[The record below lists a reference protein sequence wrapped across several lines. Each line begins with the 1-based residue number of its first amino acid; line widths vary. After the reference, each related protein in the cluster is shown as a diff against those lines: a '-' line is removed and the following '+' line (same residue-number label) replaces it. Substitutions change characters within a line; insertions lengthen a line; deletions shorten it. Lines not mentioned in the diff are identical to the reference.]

1 VEVTESS
8 VLLLPFTASSVGVAR
23 RHLVSDLIEAGV
35 RASAVTDAA
44 LVISELLS
52 NALRHAGPLP
62 GSGLRVAWDLDADS
76 VRISVS
82 DGGGPSRPEFGEPT
96 PTATGGRGLRI
107 VARLSRRWGTLCD
120 DEGTTVWAEVLVMP
134 LETVAVPAVAAESGL
149 TGGSRGV
156 HPRGNGAC
164 PVRARSGNSQ
174 LAHNTATWL
183 PGARHGRVR
192 LVELNVSSRFH
203 DDHTIVTIC
212 GEIDLYTAPR
222 LHSELAGLLAEGM
235 PPRVVIDMSG
245 VEFCDSTGM
254 NVLLSCLRRARE
266 RGGELEIAAP
276 KPAVRK
282 ILQVTGLDSVF
293 TLIEDTDPKGLSRP
307 KPAVPQ

>member
-1 VEVTESS
+1 MEVTESS
-8 VLLLPFTASSVGVAR
+8 ALLLPFTASSVGEAR
-23 RHLVSDLIEAGV
+23 RHLVSDLIAADV
-35 RASAVTDAA
+35 CASAVTDAA
-44 LVISELLS
+44 LVLSELLS
-52 NALRHAGPLP
+52 NALRHGGPLP
-62 GSGLRVAWDLDADS
+62 GSGIRVAWDLDADT
-76 VRISVS
+76 VRVSVS
-82 DGGGPSRPEFGEPT
+82 DGGGPTRPELGEPT
-96 PTATGGRGLRI
+96 PTTTGGRGLRI

-120 DEGTTVWAEVLVMP
+120 DEGTTVWAEVLVAP
-134 LETVAVPAVAAESGL
+134 LPAAAVPAAAAEGGL
-149 TGGSRGV
+149 TGRI
-156 HPRGNGAC
+156 RT
-164 PVRARSGNSQ
+164 RSGNSQ
-174 LAHNTATWL
+174 LALKIATWL
-183 PGARHGRVR
+183 PDPWHGKVP

-203 DDHTIVTIC
+203 DDYTIVTIC

-235 PPRVVIDMSG
+235 PARVVIDMSG

-293 TLIEDTDPKGLSRP
+293 TLVEDVDPRGVSRP